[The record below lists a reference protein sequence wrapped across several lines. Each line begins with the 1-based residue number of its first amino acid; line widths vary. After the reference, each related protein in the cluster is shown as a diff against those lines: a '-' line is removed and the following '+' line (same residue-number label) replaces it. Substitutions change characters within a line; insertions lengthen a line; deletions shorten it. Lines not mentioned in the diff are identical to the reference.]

1 MVHSSKLRGLLP
13 VLLWVAP
20 VAAALFCMGFGR
32 YSLGVVR
39 TVEVLLSPLTGLNVE
54 TVEWNVVFNIRL
66 PRILLAIGCGAAL
79 SASGIAFQSLF
90 NNPLAT
96 PDTLGVSSGASF
108 GAVLALM
115 FQWNMLLVQIT
126 AMIFGLLAVVM
137 TWNMSKVRGKNSV
150 IMIVLAGM
158 VISALFEALVSLLK
172 YVADPDEVLPTITYW
187 LMGSLSGANYNSL
200 VLGLPFIAAGV
211 LIIFLLRW
219 RLNILALNEDEARS
233 MGIDLKAMRLLVI
246 VAATMMTASCISM
259 CGKIGWVGLL
269 IPHIARMLRGG
280 NNQRAVPACISL
292 GAAFTLIIDTIARS
306 AASAEIPVSI
316 LTAIIG
322 APVFISLLR
331 KTGGIR
337 AE

>member
-1 MVHSSKLRGLLP
+1 MVRPSKFRGLLP
-13 VLLWVAP
+13 VLLWVSP
-20 VAAALFCMGFGR
+20 VLVALLCMGFGR
-32 YSLGVVR
+32 YSLGVGR
-39 TVEVLLSPLTGLNVE
+39 TIEVLLSPLTGLSVE
-54 TVEWNVVFNIRL
+54 NVEWNVVFNIRL

-96 PDTLGVSSGASF
+96 PDTLGVSSGASC

-115 FQWNMLLVQIT
+115 FQWNMFLVQVT
-126 AMIFGLLAVVM
+126 AMLFGLLAVVM

-187 LMGSLSGANYNSL
+187 LMGSLASANYNSL
-200 VLGLPFIAAGV
+200 MLGLPFIVVGV

-233 MGIDLKAMRLLVI
+233 MGINLRAMRLLII
-246 VAATMMTASCISM
+246 VAATMTTASCISM

-292 GAAFTLIIDTIARS
+292 GATFTLAIDTVARS
-306 AASAEIPVSI
+306 AISAEIPVSI

-331 KTGGIR
+331 KTGGIHT
-337 AE
+337 E

>member
-1 MVHSSKLRGLLP
+1 MVRPSKFRGLLP
-13 VLLWVAP
+13 VLLWVSP
-20 VAAALFCMGFGR
+20 VLVALLCMGFGR
-32 YSLGVVR
+32 YSLGVGR
-39 TVEVLLSPLTGLNVE
+39 TIEVLLSPLTGLSVE
-54 TVEWNVVFNIRL
+54 NVEWNVVFNIRL

-96 PDTLGVSSGASF
+96 PDTLGVSSGASC

-115 FQWNMLLVQIT
+115 FQWNMFLVQVT
-126 AMIFGLLAVVM
+126 AMLFGLLAVVM

-187 LMGSLSGANYNSL
+187 LMGSLASANYNIL
-200 VLGLPFIAAGV
+200 MLGLPFIVVGV

-233 MGIDLKAMRLLVI
+233 MGINLRAMRLLVI
-246 VAATMMTASCISM
+246 VAATMTTASCISM

-292 GAAFTLIIDTIARS
+292 GATFTLAIDTVARS
-306 AASAEIPVSI
+306 AISAEIPVSI

-331 KTGGIR
+331 KTGGIHT
-337 AE
+337 E

>member
-1 MVHSSKLRGLLP
+1 MVRPSKFRGLLP
-13 VLLWVAP
+13 VLLWVSP
-20 VAAALFCMGFGR
+20 VLVALLCMGFGR
-32 YSLGVVR
+32 YSLGVGR
-39 TVEVLLSPLTGLNVE
+39 TIEVLLSPLTGLSVE
-54 TVEWNVVFNIRL
+54 NVEWNVVFNIRL

-96 PDTLGVSSGASF
+96 PDTLGVSSGASC

-115 FQWNMLLVQIT
+115 FQWNMFLVQVT
-126 AMIFGLLAVVM
+126 AMLFGLLAVVM

-187 LMGSLSGANYNSL
+187 LMGSLASANYNSL
-200 VLGLPFIAAGV
+200 MLGLPFIVVGV

-219 RLNILALNEDEARS
+219 RLNILALNEDGARS
-233 MGIDLKAMRLLVI
+233 MGINLRAMRLLVI
-246 VAATMMTASCISM
+246 VAATMTTASCISM

-292 GAAFTLIIDTIARS
+292 GATFTLAIDTVARS
-306 AASAEIPVSI
+306 AISAEIPVSI

-331 KTGGIR
+331 KTGGIHT
-337 AE
+337 E

>member
-1 MVHSSKLRGLLP
+1 MVRPSKFRGLLP
-13 VLLWVAP
+13 VLLWVSP
-20 VAAALFCMGFGR
+20 VLVALLCMGFGR
-32 YSLGVVR
+32 YSLGVGR
-39 TVEVLLSPLTGLNVE
+39 TIEVLLSPLTGLSVE
-54 TVEWNVVFNIRL
+54 NVEWNVVFNIRL

-96 PDTLGVSSGASF
+96 PDTLGVSSGASC

-115 FQWNMLLVQIT
+115 FQWNMFLVQVT
-126 AMIFGLLAVVM
+126 AMLFGLLAVVM

-187 LMGSLSGANYNSL
+187 LMGSLASANYNSL
-200 VLGLPFIAAGV
+200 MLGLPFIVVGV

-233 MGIDLKAMRLLVI
+233 MGINLRAMRLLVI
-246 VAATMMTASCISM
+246 VAATMTTASCISM

-292 GAAFTLIIDTIARS
+292 GATFTLAIDTVARS
-306 AASAEIPVSI
+306 AISAEIPVSI

-331 KTGGIR
+331 KTGGIHT
-337 AE
+337 E

>member
-1 MVHSSKLRGLLP
+1 MVRPSKFRGLLP
-13 VLLWVAP
+13 VLLWVSP
-20 VAAALFCMGFGR
+20 VLVALLCMGFGR
-32 YSLGVVR
+32 YSLGVGR
-39 TVEVLLSPLTGLNVE
+39 TIEVLLSPLTGLSVE
-54 TVEWNVVFNIRL
+54 NVEWNVVFNIRL

-79 SASGIAFQSLF
+79 SASGIVFQSLF

-96 PDTLGVSSGASF
+96 PDTLGVSSGASC

-115 FQWNMLLVQIT
+115 FQWNMFLVQVT
-126 AMIFGLLAVVM
+126 AMLFGLLAVVM

-187 LMGSLSGANYNSL
+187 LMGSLASANYNSL
-200 VLGLPFIAAGV
+200 MLGLPFIVVGV

-233 MGIDLKAMRLLVI
+233 MGINLRAMRLLVI
-246 VAATMMTASCISM
+246 VAATMTTASCISM

-292 GAAFTLIIDTIARS
+292 GATFTLAIDTVARS
-306 AASAEIPVSI
+306 AISAEIPVSI

-331 KTGGIR
+331 KTGGIHT
-337 AE
+337 E